1 MMSDK
6 KRIKMGRKKNTG
18 NIRVKLKDLVET
30 FKLDTHIPVAY
41 KFARDFNLLPV
52 EHVEAA
58 FNGELILD

>member
-1 MMSDK
+1 MSDEK
-6 KRIKMGRKKNTG
+6 TIKMGRKKNTG

-30 FKLDTHIPVAY
+30 FKLDTHIPVSY